1 MVPALQ
7 PPLTAVPAGF
17 SPLSTAP
24 TSFSS
29 RVGSVGGKL
38 DILSRPR
45 SALNNHIPG
54 YAIFFFPLDLLLL
67 LVKQTAHLP

>member
-7 PPLTAVPAGF
+7 PPLTAVPGGF
-17 SPLSTAP
+17 PPLSTAP
-24 TSFSS
+24 ASFSS

-45 SALNNHIPG
+45 SALNNHIPA
-54 YAIFFFPLDLLLL
+54 YAILFPSDLLLL